1 MDNLLVSVV
10 TIVRNGEYEIE
21 ETIKSVLKQN
31 YKHIEYIIIDGNS
44 TDNTMNIINR
54 YKNNISYIV
63 SEADFGIFD
72 AINKGV
78 QIASGDLIGLIHS
91 GDSYE
96 PNTIKIVAETFI
108 KTNAD
113 IIYGDMYSKEVID
126 AVVITKRH
134 IANHTNLK
142 NKMSIFH
149 PSTFIK
155 RKCYKEI
162 GLYNTKYLLAA
173 DYDYLLKLYLL
184 GKHFHHINKPLA
196 IFLTGGLS
204 GSNFSLS
211 VKDNFNI
218 RKQNLS
224 VGFAVKYATNQILS
238 YCFFSLRKK
247 IIEFFIGKSNYTKL
261 KAKKFEK

>member
-113 IIYGDMYSKEVID
+113 IIYGD
-126 AVVITKRH
+126 
-134 IANHTNLK
+134 
-142 NKMSIFH
+142 
-149 PSTFIK
+149 
-155 RKCYKEI
+155 
-162 GLYNTKYLLAA
+162 
-173 DYDYLLKLYLL
+173 
-184 GKHFHHINKPLA
+184 
-196 IFLTGGLS
+196 
-204 GSNFSLS
+204 
-211 VKDNFNI
+211 I
-218 RKQNLS
+218 R
-224 VGFAVKYATNQILS
+224 
-238 YCFFSLRKK
+238 
-247 IIEFFIGKSNYTKL
+247 
-261 KAKKFEK
+261 